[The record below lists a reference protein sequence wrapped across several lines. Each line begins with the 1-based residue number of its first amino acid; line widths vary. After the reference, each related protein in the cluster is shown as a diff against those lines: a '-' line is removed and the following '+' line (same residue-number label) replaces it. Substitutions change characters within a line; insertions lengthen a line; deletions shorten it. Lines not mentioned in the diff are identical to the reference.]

1 MDRVS
6 SDEPSLRTAARGM
19 RVAHGSASNMQ
30 NWVYAGV
37 AGAALLAIPLAW
49 MVLRYRAMSFDVE
62 PVSRNWLEEQKRARE
77 EG

>member
-1 MDRVS
+1 
-6 SDEPSLRTAARGM
+6 
-19 RVAHGSASNMQ
+19 MQ

-49 MVLRYRAMSFDVE
+49 MVLRYRAMSFDIE